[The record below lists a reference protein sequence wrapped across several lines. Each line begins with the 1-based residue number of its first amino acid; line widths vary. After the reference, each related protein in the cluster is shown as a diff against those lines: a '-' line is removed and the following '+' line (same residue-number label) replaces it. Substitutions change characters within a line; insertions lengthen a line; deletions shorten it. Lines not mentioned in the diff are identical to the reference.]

1 MKKRIKK
8 NIDLRCASSIDEM
21 IQMCEECKFHAC
33 EGCEHTWT
41 IVQEVK
47 RLRDHERGEIQNQEK
62 FAKDHGF
69 TPDCTPY
76 YIAEKA
82 LERLSDT
89 IGQVENYKKLWKDAL
104 ATCKKRNVTEKKRLN
119 LYRVVVNKNPTYDE
133 VEEYICAAKS
143 EENARL
149 MAEDCQG
156 DVNKPKEDFQVQHIG
171 LSDND
176 LLEEIICEIV
186 NWF

>member
-1 MKKRIKK
+1 MNKDELKNKIMGIISTTLLSKVMKEKYILKNGDIERIADAL
-8 NIDLRCASSIDEM
+8 IAAGIGDE
-21 IQMCEECKFHAC
+21 KA
-33 EGCEHTWT
+33 
-41 IVQEVK
+41 
-47 RLRDHERGEIQNQEK
+47 EIQNKEK

-76 YIAEKA
+76 YIAEKY
-82 LERLSDT
+82 LERLHDT
-89 IGQVENYKKLWKDAL
+89 IGQVNNYKKLWKDAL
-104 ATCKKRNVTEKKRLN
+104 AICKKRNVTDKKRLN
-119 LYRVVVNKNPTYDE
+119 LYRVVVNKSPTYDE

-149 MAEDCQG
+149 LSEYCKG
-156 DVNKPKEDFQVQHIG
+156 DINKPKEDFEVQNIG

-176 LLEEIICEIV
+176 LLEEIICEVV

>member
-8 NIDLRCASSIDEM
+8 DIDLRCASSIDEM

-76 YIAEKA
+76 YIAEQYKHRAEVAERA
-82 LERLSDT
+82 LDLCETAYILALNGREHEGISQQAIVSDL
-89 IGQVENYKKLWKDAL
+89 GVHGFFMEQAEKDL
-104 ATCKKRNVTEKKRLN
+104 
-119 LYRVVVNKNPTYDE
+119 
-133 VEEYICAAKS
+133 S
-143 EENARL
+143 EE
-149 MAEDCQG
+149 G
-156 DVNKPKEDFQVQHIG
+156 K
-171 LSDND
+171 
-176 LLEEIICEIV
+176 
-186 NWF
+186 

>member
-8 NIDLRCASSIDEM
+8 DIDLRCASSIDEM

-104 ATCKKRNVTEKKRLN
+104 ATCKKET
-119 LYRVVVNKNPTYDE
+119 
-133 VEEYICAAKS
+133 
-143 EENARL
+143 
-149 MAEDCQG
+149 
-156 DVNKPKEDFQVQHIG
+156 
-171 LSDND
+171 
-176 LLEEIICEIV
+176 
-186 NWF
+186 

>member
-1 MKKRIKK
+1 MNKDELKNKIMGIISTVLLSKVMKEKYILKDGDIERIADAL
-8 NIDLRCASSIDEM
+8 ISAGIRDE
-21 IQMCEECKFHAC
+21 KA
-33 EGCEHTWT
+33 
-41 IVQEVK
+41 
-47 RLRDHERGEIQNQEK
+47 EIQNQEK

-76 YIAEKA
+76 YIAEKC
-82 LERLSDT
+82 LERLHDT
-89 IGQVENYKKLWKDAL
+89 IGQVNNYKKLWKDAR

-119 LYRVVVNKNPTYDE
+119 LYRVVVNKSPTYDE

-149 MAEDCQG
+149 LSEYCQG
-156 DVNKPKEDFQVQHIG
+156 DVNKPKEDFEVQHIG

-176 LLEEIICEIV
+176 SLEEIICEVV